1 MKLFKE
7 QIDFTVHAEHA
18 KNASNSSL
26 TYNNSSSIFDKEQST
41 SV

>member
-7 QIDFTVHAEHA
+7 QIDSTVLAQHA

-26 TYNNSSSIFDKEQST
+26 TYNNFSSIFDKEQSP